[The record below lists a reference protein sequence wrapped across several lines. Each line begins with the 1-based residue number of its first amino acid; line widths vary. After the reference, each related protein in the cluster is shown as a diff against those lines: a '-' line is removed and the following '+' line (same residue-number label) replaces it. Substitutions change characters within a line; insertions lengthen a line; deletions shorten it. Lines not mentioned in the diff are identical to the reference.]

1 MLNSRLHGLTAA
13 GQSVWSDQI
22 SRSIIDSG
30 ELERRIIEDAISG
43 VTSNPTI
50 FAAAITKSHD
60 YDRPLRVL
68 AKAGHDASEILASLV
83 TADIADACDV
93 LRPVWEW
100 SEGGDGF
107 VSVEV
112 SPGMA
117 QDVEGTIAEA
127 RQWVKRIDRANLLVK
142 VPATKPGVEAVRR
155 LTSEGIS
162 INVTL
167 IFSLERYA
175 EIIDAYQTGLAEFAT
190 AGGKLKTVNSVAS
203 FFVSR
208 VDTEVDPRLEK
219 IGTPDALALRG
230 KAAIANARA
239 AYGLFLDR
247 FRSEEWLK
255 LGSAGGRVQRPLWAS
270 TSTKNPAYPDT
281 MYVTELVAPRTV
293 NTMPL
298 ETVDAYQDHGLPLAQ
313 PFGPCEVDAAHALLD
328 KLKAVGIDMKDVT
341 RVLEEQGVEKF
352 SKSWEEVLADIEKKR
367 AELA

>member
-1 MLNSRLHGLTAA
+1 M
-13 GQSVWSDQI
+13 
-22 SRSIIDSG
+22 
-30 ELERRIIEDAISG
+30 
-43 VTSNPTI
+43 PT
-50 FAAAITKSHD
+50 TTV
-60 YDRPLRVL
+60 RCGNWPRQ
-68 AKAGHDASEILASLV
+68 GHDASEILASLV

-142 VPATKPGVEAVRR
+142 VPATRPGVEAVRR
-155 LTSEGIS
+155 LISEGIS

-175 EIIDAYQTGLAEFAT
+175 EIIEAYQSGLAEFAT

-219 IGTPDALALRG
+219 IGTPEALALRG
-230 KAAIANARA
+230 KTAIANARA

-247 FRSEEWLK
+247 FRSEEWLR
-255 LGSAGGRVQRPLWAS
+255 LGSQAAGSSGRCGRPRR
-270 TSTKNPAYPDT
+270 
-281 MYVTELVAPRTV
+281 PRTLHIPTRCMSP
-293 NTMPL
+293 NWWHRTPSTPCRSRRSTATRTM
-298 ETVDAYQDHGLPLAQ
+298 VF
-313 PFGPCEVDAAHALLD
+313 PFRSRLD
-328 KLKAVGIDMKDVT
+328 PARSMPPSVSWPSWRRSVSTWTTST

-352 SKSWEEVLADIEKKR
+352 AKSWEDVLIDEKKR
-367 AELA
+367 ARLARPQLRLKLRPDLAA